1 MRDVNEYAK
10 FFLKKNLDSNPNTFD
25 GNMKLQ
31 KLLFFANLINFS
43 KHNSLLFEESMLA
56 FENGTVIEEVRQKYK
71 NDYYSFMEEAKQFQA
86 NFSEKE
92 YEVLNDT
99 IKIFGRLSA
108 KDLSNL
114 NHEFDF
120 WNIRF
125 ENSTLSTGY
134 HDKKL
139 AKITKNDISKE
150 IYKITEMLN
159 TYNQNFIDSDET
171 FEIINGITFYYNP
184 NEVDFE
190 QLLPQLEIFSTLS
203 ENDDDTYS
211 VYLEDGDL
219 VIV

>member
-1 MRDVNEYAK
+1 MRNVKEYAK
-10 FFLKKNLDSNPNTFD
+10 FFLQKGLIDTPNTFD

-31 KLLFFANLINFS
+31 KLLFFANLINYS
-43 KHNSLLFEESMLA
+43 KHEDLLFKEDMLA

-125 ENSTLSTGY
+125 ENSTLSTG
-134 HDKKL
+134 
-139 AKITKNDISKE
+139 
-150 IYKITEMLN
+150 
-159 TYNQNFIDSDET
+159 
-171 FEIINGITFYYNP
+171 
-184 NEVDFE
+184 
-190 QLLPQLEIFSTLS
+190 
-203 ENDDDTYS
+203 
-211 VYLEDGDL
+211 
-219 VIV
+219 